1 MSILGDVM
9 DWCIDTASSFLSGG
23 SSSGSSERDYDRSHT
38 SSSSSSTVTHYRPD
52 DIEIEKLQNERIHL
66 AKEAQLEVM
75 EKKARLEAV
84 MLEARCK
91 GYHAMQQAMLEMLK
105 EVDALAQQRQAL
117 LENGSFEQ
125 IRKVEAMYA
134 DMEKEVKNDDFML
147 NKVPQ
152 LYALLQQYPEGSDI
166 RQSFLGNINQEI
178 ILQMNF
184 KAEQVK
190 GLRERCKA
198 VTDSVLASKER
209 MQVHIDTVIVKGI
222 EHMEQA
228 LQQNNPQLDFNG
240 TNSQLNAPK
249 QSSASEPFKIEH
261 LEK

>member
-1 MSILGDVM
+1 
-9 DWCIDTASSFLSGG
+9 
-23 SSSGSSERDYDRSHT
+23 
-38 SSSSSSTVTHYRPD
+38 VTYYRPD

-105 EVDALAQQRQAL
+105 EVDGFQAMQGSMMQMLKEVNLLAEERLVL
-117 LENGSFEQ
+117 LENGSQEQ
-125 IRKVEAMYA
+125 VQKVEAMYA
-134 DMEKEVKNDDFML
+134 DMEKEVKNDGFMS
-147 NKVPQ
+147 NTVPQ

-209 MQVHIDTVIVKGI
+209 MQAHIDTVIVKGI
-222 EHMEQA
+222 DHMGQA

-249 QSSASEPFKIEH
+249 QSSANEPLKIEH
-261 LEK
+261 WEK